1 MSELLTIPGL
11 DQSFLELLEAAGFND
26 FKDLAEADDQELARE
41 LERANRILK
50 IADHPPEYE
59 MVAGWV
65 HHAREQ
71 TGMTVE
77 EPIVVAVNHEKQSH
91 VAAMLRS
98 SPLAIPLPGN
108 ALKDKG
114 LSVPDIPPGLLL
126 SEYPG
131 ALDVRTEKRIPRAR
145 TDALLHAPYI
155 HVSDNYS
162 PSKLD
167 IDISRLKSM
176 SHMGPVRA
184 RVHAS
189 PAPAE
194 SEDRVALIRAP
205 KASTNEGMDPNS
217 RRFIRGILHSH
228 PGGIYAGAFLTLVL
242 IALAPLAVT
251 AALLLLLSREK
262 PETFGWVEEWWLAF
276 PIALPVLALGW
287 AIWGLSGMC
296 RVCGQKLFLHR
307 PHRKNAKAHHIAGL
321 GYVLPLCIHILLF
334 RWFRCS
340 HCGTPIRLKK

>member
-11 DQSFLELLEAAGFND
+11 DQSFLELLEAAGFHD
-26 FKDLAEADDQELARE
+26 FKDLAEADERDLVSELG
-41 LERANRILK
+41 RANRILK
-50 IADHPPEYE
+50 IAESAPDGD

-65 HHAREQ
+65 RRAREQ
-71 TGMTVE
+71 TGMTVDA
-77 EPIVVAVNHEKQSH
+77 PILEVKDHEQDAK

-126 SEYPG
+126 NEYPG
-131 ALDVRTEKRIPRAR
+131 DLDMRVEKRIPKAR
-145 TDALLHAPYI
+145 TDAPAHAPYI
-155 HVSDNYS
+155 HVSDRFS
-162 PSKLD
+162 QSKLD

-184 RVHAS
+184 RMHAS
-189 PAPAE
+189 PVVDL
-194 SEDRVALIRAP
+194 EDRVGLIRAP
-205 KASTNEGMDPNS
+205 KASTNEGRDPNS

-228 PGGIYAGAFLTLVL
+228 PRGIYIGAFFTLVL
-242 IALAPLAVT
+242 IIVAPIAV
-251 AALLLLLSREK
+251 ASAFLLLLSREK
-262 PETFGWVEEWWLAF
+262 PEVFGWVDAWWLVF
-276 PIALPVLALGW
+276 PAALPVIAAAW

-307 PHRKNAKAHHIAGL
+307 PHRKNVKAHHIAGL
-321 GYVLPLCIHILLF
+321 GYVLPLCLHILLF

-340 HCGTPIRLKK
+340 HCGTPVRLKK